1 MIDIKAIRELCDKA
15 TPGPWSYKT
24 NRHPNTNGTPW
35 GWLEGPAGNMCWS
48 GHQSRTDAAFISK
61 SREIIPALLDE
72 LEAAQELSPEATYAI
87 DTHAESLIAKMDA
100 LINTPSPQRWI
111 PVTERLPEKDT
122 AVICYTALGQKIG
135 WIGNNG
141 NFNFTYGK
149 GIVTHWMPLPEPPKG
164 ESHE

>member
-1 MIDIKAIRELCDKA
+1 MIDIKAIRKLCDKD

-48 GHQSRTDAAFISK
+48 GHQSRTDAAFIAK

-72 LEAAQELSPEATYAI
+72 LEAVKSELCQCCNAFSDATGHGWNENCEVCKYRPMYA
-87 DTHAESLIAKMDA
+87 
-100 LINTPSPQRWI
+100 
-111 PVTERLPEKDT
+111 
-122 AVICYTALGQKIG
+122 
-135 WIGNNG
+135 
-141 NFNFTYGK
+141 
-149 GIVTHWMPLPEPPKG
+149 PKG